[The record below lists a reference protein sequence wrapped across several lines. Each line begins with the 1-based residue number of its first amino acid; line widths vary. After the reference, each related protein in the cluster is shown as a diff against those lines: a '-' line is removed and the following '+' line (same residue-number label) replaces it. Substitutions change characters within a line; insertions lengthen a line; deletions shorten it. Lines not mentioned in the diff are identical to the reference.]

1 MYTTNLDEP
10 LEQLVRRRWFDV
22 AAIRF
27 PGSVVVGRS
36 AHDGGPS
43 KDGSLFLDVGP
54 RSSPPRP
61 VDLPGLRLRPRLGP
75 GPVEGD
81 TPFVDVWMS
90 SPARTALDN
99 LRPSRSRGGAS
110 RTLKRDELEAW
121 LDRLA
126 GNQGDEGLNRLRDSA
141 RAIASALGEEEQFE
155 ELDRLIGA
163 MQGTRESDLETNRAR
178 ARRAGVPYDTERLHL
193 FEKLR
198 AELAAQHFAERAA
211 APDPLR
217 LAAFFEAYFSNWI
230 EGTQFEVEEA
240 EEIVFRGMVPVQR
253 PADAHDVRGTFDAI
267 TSGRFRSSPP
277 GDQESLEGFL
287 SSSHELMMG
296 GRPEVLPGS
305 FKQRA
310 NRVGGITFVQPE
322 LVRGT
327 LIEGFRLLRTLP
339 TGMARAAF
347 VLFLVSEVH
356 PFADGNGRVSR
367 LAMNAELS
375 AAGLCRV
382 MIPPVFRDEYMSALR
397 ALSANANPTPIWR
410 MLDRA
415 QRWVS
420 AVEWSDRELTLEAI
434 ERSNALVTPEQ
445 AEELGVHLVDP

>member
-1 MYTTNLDEP
+1 
-10 LEQLVRRRWFDV
+10 
-22 AAIRF
+22 
-27 PGSVVVGRS
+27 
-36 AHDGGPS
+36 
-43 KDGSLFLDVGP
+43 
-54 RSSPPRP
+54 
-61 VDLPGLRLRPRLGP
+61 
-75 GPVEGD
+75 
-81 TPFVDVWMS
+81 
-90 SPARTALDN
+90 
-99 LRPSRSRGGAS
+99 
-110 RTLKRDELEAW
+110 
-121 LDRLA
+121 
-126 GNQGDEGLNRLRDSA
+126 
-141 RAIASALGEEEQFE
+141 
-155 ELDRLIGA
+155 
-163 MQGTRESDLETNRAR
+163 
-178 ARRAGVPYDTERLHL
+178 
-193 FEKLR
+193 
-198 AELAAQHFAERAA
+198 
-211 APDPLR
+211 
-217 LAAFFEAYFSNWI
+217 
-230 EGTQFEVEEA
+230 
-240 EEIVFRGMVPVQR
+240 
-253 PADAHDVRGTFDAI
+253 
-267 TSGRFRSSPP
+267 
-277 GDQESLEGFL
+277 
-287 SSSHELMMG
+287 MG

-375 AAGLCRV
+375 AAGFCRV